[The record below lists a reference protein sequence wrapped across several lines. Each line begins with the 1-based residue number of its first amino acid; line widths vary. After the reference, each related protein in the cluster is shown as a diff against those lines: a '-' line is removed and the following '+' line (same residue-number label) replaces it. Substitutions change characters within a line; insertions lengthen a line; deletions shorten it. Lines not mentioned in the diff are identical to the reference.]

1 MRKLTTEEI
10 HTLSIKVTEEINR
23 KNLYK
28 FVRTAILNSDFPFSK
43 NTHYSFYY
51 NSNTLTYEILFFDNT
66 TDTYLEAFSLLRIYK
81 RTDKLI
87 QVLLCENYFLII
99 RENKLLIL
107 KKFNSTTN
115 EEVLSYIQQMY
126 KIEEFDIIEVK
137 KSDLEYSNE
146 DKLHS
151 GNSIY
156 PLYVKKSF
164 YYFLSFLF
172 ISLCFLITI
181 IYWNY
186 ERSLI
191 QTNSSFDKTN
201 QSQKNNKNERVTKNI
216 VSLFQKMKNY
226 NIKIEKIS
234 YINHKIKT
242 ILESKDESNLL
253 AFTSSYSKEIQIK
266 SLKYNEEKKLYVME
280 VTIEY

>member
-1 MRKLTTEEI
+1 MRKLNADEI
-10 HTLSIKVTEEINR
+10 HTLSIKVTEEINT
-23 KNLYK
+23 KNLHK
-28 FVRTAILNSDFPFSK
+28 FVRTAILNSDFPFST
-43 NTHYSFYY
+43 NTSYSFYY

-66 TDTYLEAFSLLRIYK
+66 TDTYLEAYSLLRIYK

-99 RENKLLIL
+99 KENKLLIL

-115 EEVLSYIQQMY
+115 EEISSYIQQMY
-126 KIEEFDIIEVK
+126 KIEEFNIIEVK
-137 KSDLEYSNE
+137 ESDLEYSNE
-146 DKLHS
+146 DKLCID
-151 GNSIY
+151 NSIH

-164 YYFLSFLF
+164 YYFLSFLS
-172 ISLCFLITI
+172 ISLCFLIMI
-181 IYWNY
+181 IYWNH

-191 QTNSSFDKTN
+191 QINSFIDKTN
-201 QSQKNNKNERVTKNI
+201 QSQKNSKNERVTRNI
-216 VSLFQKMKNY
+216 ISLFQMMKDY

-253 AFTSSYSKEIQIK
+253 AFTSNYNKEIQIK
-266 SLKYNEEKKLYVME
+266 SLKYNEEKNIFIMG